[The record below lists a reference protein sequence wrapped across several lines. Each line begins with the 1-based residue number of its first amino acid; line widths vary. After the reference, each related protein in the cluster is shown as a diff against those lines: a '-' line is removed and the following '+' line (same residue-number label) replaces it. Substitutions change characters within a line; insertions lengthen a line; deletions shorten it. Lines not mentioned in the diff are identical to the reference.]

1 MQEGSKKAI
10 AAAFVANLG
19 IAIAKFIGFAITAS
33 SSMLAEG
40 IHSVADTSN
49 QGLLFLGG
57 AKARRAP
64 SATHPFGY
72 ARERYFWSFIVSLV
86 LFSVGGLFAVYE
98 GYEKLR
104 HPEHIDSPA
113 VAFAILGVA
122 IVLEAFSLRTAVR
135 EARPLRGDRSWW
147 RFVREAKT
155 PELPVVLLED
165 LGALV
170 GLVFAVCGVGLAVA
184 TGNDRWDAVGSIA
197 IGLLLIVIAVV
208 LANEMRSLLMGEA
221 ADPDTLERM
230 RAAIV
235 NDESVR
241 RVIHLRTQ
249 HLGPDDL
256 LVAAKVEFAPHLA
269 GAELADAVDAA
280 ETRLRSAAPIARLVF
295 LEPDIYRPEDT
306 LSD

>member
-104 HPEHIDSPA
+104 HPEHIDSPQ

-208 LANEMRSLLMGEA
+208 LANEMRSLLLGEA

-235 NDESVR
+235 DDESVR

-295 LEPDIYRPEDT
+295 LEPDIYRPDTT